1 MTDVQLSYEDGT
13 IRVEDRR
20 TDGDDSTLLS
30 DLPGVEFDPRT
41 GTGRA
46 PAYRYAAIRR
56 ILAETDLAVDDRVF
70 DLPELALGST
80 YELREY
86 QNDALTAWREAD
98 DRGVLELP
106 TGSGKTVIGIAAMEA
121 LGTPTLVVVPTI
133 DLLDQWQ
140 RELEREFTVEIGRLG
155 GGEQRVGDVT
165 ISTYDSAYLRADD
178 LGDRFGLVVFD
189 EVHHLGGEGYRDI
202 ARLLAA
208 PARLGLTA
216 TFERPDGAHEVV
228 AELLGPLVSRIDA
241 DDLAGEHLAPYDI
254 KRIEVALTPE
264 EREVYE
270 RHQDTFTD
278 YLARS
283 NIQLRSG
290 SDYQELV
297 KRSGNDPRAREALL
311 AKQRAREVMMN
322 ADRKVE
328 RLAEILD
335 RHREDRI
342 IVFTAHTDL
351 VYRLSERFLL
361 PAITHETA
369 ASERREILDRFREG
383 TYSRVVTANV
393 LDEGVDVPDA
403 NVAVVLSGSG
413 SEREFTQRLGR
424 ILRPTEDGVSESD
437 SGDRETTASSLGGR
451 ALLYEL
457 VTEETAEERVARRRR

>member
-1 MTDVQLSYEDGT
+1 MWPATRVTDVADVRLTYEEGT
-13 IRVEDRR
+13 IRIEEDRSA
-20 TDGDDSTLLS
+20 GESGNLVAA
-30 DLPGVEFDPRT
+30 LPGVEFDPRT
-41 GTGRA
+41 LTGRA
-46 PAYRYAAIRR
+46 PGHRYAAVREAIADTGVA
-56 ILAETDLAVDDRVF
+56 IEDRVL
-70 DLPELALGST
+70 DLPSLALDSS

-86 QNDALTAWREAD
+86 QAAALGAWREAG

-106 TGSGKTVIGIAAMEA
+106 TGSGKTVIGIAAMER

-133 DLLDQWQ
+133 DLLEQWQ
-140 RELEREFTVEIGRLG
+140 RELETEFEVPIGRLG
-155 GGEQRVGDVT
+155 GGEQRVEDVT
-165 ISTYDSAYLRADD
+165 VATYDSAYLRADE

-189 EVHHLGGEGYRDI
+189 EVHHLGGEGYRDV

-216 TFERPDGAHEVV
+216 TFERPDGAHEAI
-228 AELLGPLVSRIDA
+228 AELLGPLVYRIDA
-241 DDLAGEHLAPYDI
+241 DELAGEHLAPYDI
-254 KRIEVALTPE
+254 KRIEVELTPD

-270 RHQDTFTD
+270 RHQETFTD
-278 YLARS
+278 YLAQSSIRLTS
-283 NIQLRSG
+283 AG
-290 SDYQELV
+290 DYQELV
-297 KRSGNDPRAREALL
+297 KRSGTDPRAREALL

-322 ADRKVE
+322 ADRKVT

-335 RHREDRI
+335 RHRDRHRF

-369 ASERREILDRFREG
+369 ASERREILDRFRRG
-383 TYSRVVTANV
+383 AYSGIVTANV

-403 NVAVVLSGSG
+403 NVAIVLSGSG

-424 ILRPTEDGVSESD
+424 VLRPNED
-437 SGDRETTASSLGGR
+437 GGR